1 MGKIKLLNDG
11 SENIY
16 PVTTDEAIVVSYEDS
31 EGNKVGTLKEYVEH
45 TVNQGIGGISA
56 DDILDTAITAG
67 VAVGNVVKN
76 QTFAVGTTVE
86 QVLQAIF
93 NPFSKPIVTASCS
106 VGDAIIN
113 GETPGETTEVVKE
126 VTTDITYTVKLNSIP
141 YDNVTSFEGN
151 GITIA
156 FSNFTKD
163 SVGNYVYKQTGQTCT
178 ATKTFTGKLTY
189 KDPRTN
195 ASDSVSGSDVI
206 RIDYPMYYLGLKIN
220 QNIDDAIKYNG
231 TGAYPGIVTYK
242 GHDTSKPTR
251 LTPKE
256 YTDGAFLVILSKTR
270 IKQIYN
276 ELKQSLISSDPET
289 TNFTESEYIYNGVK
303 YYAYTYVAACA
314 TKYNLTLTYY

>member
-56 DDILDTAITAG
+56 DDKLDTAITAG
-67 VAVGNVVKN
+67 VGVGNVVKN

-93 NPFSKPIVTASCS
+93 NPFSKPIVIASCS

-113 GETPGETTEVVKE
+113 GEENSS
-126 VTTDITYTVKLNSIP
+126 VTTDITYTVTLNSIP

-156 FSNFTKD
+156 FSSFKKD

-195 ASDSVSGSDVI
+195 ASDSVSGSDIV
-206 RIDYPMYYLGLKIN
+206 RIGYPMYYLGLKEGQDIAT
-220 QNIDDAIKYNG
+220 AIAENG
-231 TGAYPGIVTYK
+231 TGTYPGVVTFK
-242 GHDTSKPTR
+242 VFSNTSNPRELETI
-251 LTPKE
+251 E
-256 YTDGAFLVILSKTR
+256 FADGARLVILTKTT
-270 IKQIYN
+270 IKKIIN
-276 ELKQSLISSDPET
+276 PTNTDIIGKFT
-289 TNFTESEYIYNGVK
+289 TSTYEYNGVS
-303 YYAYTYVAACA
+303 YTSYTYNA
-314 TKYNLTLTYY
+314 TPATQYNLTLSY

>member
-1 MGKIKLLNDG
+1 MGKIKQLHDG
-11 SENIY
+11 TENVY

-31 EGNKVGTLKEYVEH
+31 DGNKVGTLKEYVEH

-56 DDILDTAITAG
+56 DDVLDSEITAG

-106 VGDAIIN
+106 AGDAIIN
-113 GETPGETTEVVKE
+113 GEENSS

-163 SVGNYVYKQTGQTCT
+163 SVGNYVYTQTGQTCT
-178 ATKTFTGKLTY
+178 ATKTFTGKLIYT
-189 KDPRTN
+189 DPRTN
-195 ASDSVSGSDVI
+195 ASDSVSGSDI
-206 RIDYPMYYLGLKIN
+206 IKIGYPMYYLGLKTG
-220 QNIDDAIKYNG
+220 QDIDAALAENG
-231 TGAYPGIVTYK
+231 TGTYPGIVTLK
-242 GHDTSKPTR
+242 AFNANNPSNLQTI
-251 LTPKE
+251 E
-256 YTDGAFLVILSKTR
+256 FAAGAKLVILTKTE
-270 IKQIYN
+270 IKKIIN
-276 ELKQSLISSDPET
+276 PMNINIIG
-289 TNFTESEYIYNGVK
+289 NFVKSTYEYNGVS
-303 YYAYTYVAACA
+303 YTSYTYDA
-314 TKYNLTLTYY
+314 TPATQYNLTLTY